1 MEVMS
6 QLSDIYI
13 RNKQFDK
20 GAKIVNEMEKLE
32 EFHSAYETVWE
43 SMSVWKCNKSNVKS
57 MDPQQRTCS
66 VEKSLSES
74 FAKKE
79 KLVEQTVSQGN
90 RHGPESSGAYSIGE
104 DLWRQLKRIQ
114 LSVFTGDK
122 RSDRNWKAA
131 FMACVDTAPS
141 TGEYKLLQLRQC
153 LSGEALDVIESL
165 GHSAAAYEAAKE
177 RLERRYGG

>member
-1 MEVMS
+1 MEMTSVGNSTCCIEKETELKTEKSKSKSSFTLYRYRLLLLVEEQCLPRSEVNSACRKMDWYMESSMEVMF

-32 EFHSAYETVWE
+32 EEFLSAYETVWE

-57 MDPQQRTCS
+57 MDPQQRTRS

-79 KLVEQTVSQGN
+79 KLIEQTVSKGN
-90 RHGPESSGAYSIGE
+90 IHEPESRDAYSIGE
-104 DLWRQLKRIQ
+104 DL
-114 LSVFTGDK
+114 
-122 RSDRNWKAA
+122 
-131 FMACVDTAPS
+131 
-141 TGEYKLLQLRQC
+141 
-153 LSGEALDVIESL
+153 
-165 GHSAAAYEAAKE
+165 
-177 RLERRYGG
+177 GGS